1 MENTMAKAARE
12 MEMAFTNNM
21 GFDALSNSLGRLSA
35 TADVYLTETNK
46 IYETQTLINKA
57 QKDIDKTTNNAAK
70 VRLKNY
76 QEEIE
81 LLQDKN
87 KLTKVELDIAKA
99 KYDVLLAEIALE
111 EA

>member
-1 MENTMAKAARE
+1 MIFKFLLN
-12 MEMAFTNNM
+12 AF
-21 GFDALSNSLGRLSA
+21 F
-35 TADVYLTETNK
+35 VF
-46 IYETQTLINKA
+46 IQQNKA

-70 VRLKNY
+70 IRLKNY

-81 LLQDKN
+81 LLQNKN